1 MCLILLAF
9 RHHPEYPLVVA
20 ANRDEFH
27 ARPAAPAA
35 FWPDA
40 PQVAGGRDL
49 EAGGTW
55 LGITREGR
63 FAAVTNV
70 REPRATPPPRPA
82 SRGELVSRYLTGSE
96 HAAGFLARLPA
107 TAAGYRGFNLLA
119 GDLRNLHYFSNRG
132 GAPAPLGPG
141 IHGLSNHLLNTPW
154 PKVTGGC
161 AALAV
166 ALERTGGVSPL
177 LESLLALLADETVA
191 PDPHLPDTGVGAD
204 RERLLAPRFIRGSD
218 YGTRSSTALVV
229 TGSGEVWLRERR
241 FGPDGEIRG
250 EELLR
255 FPLRPGYPAAPPPV

>member
-1 MCLILLAF
+1 MCLILIAF
-9 RHHPEYPLVVA
+9 RHHPAYPLVVA

-27 ARPAAPAA
+27 ARPTAPAA
-35 FWPDA
+35 FWSDA
-40 PQVAGGRDL
+40 PHVAGGRDL

-55 LGITREGR
+55 LGITRDGR

-70 REPRATPPPRPA
+70 REPHAATPPRPV
-82 SRGELVSRYLTGSE
+82 SRGGLVSRYLAGSE
-96 HAAGFLARLPA
+96 HVAGFLARLPER
-107 TAAGYRGFNLLA
+107 AAEYRGFNLLA
-119 GDLRNLHYFSNRG
+119 GDPRNLHYYSNRG

-141 IHGLSNHLLNTPW
+141 IHGLSNHLLNSPW

-166 ALERTGGVSPL
+166 TLERADGPEPL
-177 LESLLALLADETVA
+177 LESLLSLLADETVA
-191 PDPHLPDTGVGAD
+191 PDRHLPDTGVGPE
-204 RERLLAPRFIRGSD
+204 RERLLSPRFIRGGE

-241 FGPDGEIRG
+241 FGPAGEARG

-255 FPLRPGYPAAPPPV
+255 FPLRPGYPAAPPAV